1 VNYPGNPSLAAPVK
15 DRVISTFQQT
25 LSLYKQGRR
34 DEVIAGCG
42 LILQMDPT
50 FDPAKKLLEKTK
62 NPALA
67 TDVDALIPGLSDT
80 RPLMEQ
86 AREAMAGRDFQRVI
100 HLTSEL
106 LSDDLMNDDARVLGD
121 EAREKLEAAPFIDQF
136 MRKSE
141 ANIKSGNYAAAKADL
156 EKARALDA
164 SHPEVVRLT
173 QALAARQ
180 SGPKPVPPQP
190 SFVVD
195 SAPPSTGRAASP
207 ASDFGFT
214 FEEEKPHEGSF
225 ANFSFDSPADSP
237 FSFGGAPAKAPGAE
251 FDFSTASAGTSP
263 DDQKKI
269 EQYLA
274 DGDKAFASGDHQ
286 QAIDLWSR
294 IFLIDVTNEQASER
308 IEKAKG
314 KRREIEQKVDAL
326 LASGLSAMERK
337 DSARARAEFEE
348 ALRLDPGNANARGYL
363 DDVSKPAGPAA
374 AAAPSA
380 PLVSDVDQKIDLDFF
395 DDETPSGIE
404 APLIPP
410 PPTAAAAAAAATSAK
425 EAKKAKPVSAAAP
438 RQLPTRAIAI
448 VLAVLVLGGGG
459 WFAYQK
465 FNKSEDGTSATNSEA
480 LLGRAKALASLGK
493 YDEAIKLL
501 QDIKA
506 GDAQHDAALKLMA
519 DLKQKQTG
527 SAAFIDGKP
536 AAQYYDEKVAAARAA
551 FAQHDYA
558 AAKTAFEEAQRVKP
572 LAPDARAEYDTAAN
586 QVAQLDSAKKLFTE
600 QRYDEAI
607 ASLQPILAQDP
618 QNATAQRMI
627 LDAHFNL
634 GAKALQEG
642 RTAEAIAQFDEV
654 LKVTPNDDLA
664 KRSRELAQRYDKQGK
679 DLLYQI
685 YVKYLPLRQAT

>member
-15 DRVISTFQQT
+15 DRVVSTFQQT
-25 LSLYKQGRR
+25 LALYKQGRK

-42 LILQMDPT
+42 LMLQMDPT
-50 FDPAKKLLEKTK
+50 FEPAKKLLEKTK
-62 NPALA
+62 NPALPI
-67 TDVDALIPGLSDT
+67 DVDAFFPPSDI
-80 RPLMEQ
+80 RPLIDQ
-86 AREAMAGRDFQRVI
+86 AREAMAARDFQRVH
-100 HLTSEL
+100 HLTTEIL
-106 LSDDLMNDDARVLGD
+106 TNDLMNDDARILGD
-121 EAREKLEAAPFIDQF
+121 EAREKLEAVPFIEQF
-136 MRKSE
+136 ARKCE
-141 ANIKSGNYAAAKADL
+141 TNIKSGNYAAAKSDL

-164 SHPEVVRLT
+164 SHPEVLRLT
-173 QALAARQ
+173 QALAQRQ

-195 SAPPSTGRAASP
+195 SAPQSTGRAASQ

-214 FEEEKPHEGSF
+214 FEEEKPHDAPF
-225 ANFSFDSPADSP
+225 ANFSFDSPSDSP
-237 FSFGGAPAKAPGAE
+237 FSFGGAAPAKPAGAE
-251 FDFSTASAGTSP
+251 FDFSTASVGTSP

-274 DGDKAFASGDHQ
+274 DGDKSFAAGDHL

-308 IEKAKG
+308 IEKAKA

-326 LASGLSAMERK
+326 LASGLAAMERK
-337 DSARARAEFEE
+337 DSPRARAEFEE
-348 ALRLDPGNANARGYL
+348 ALRLDPGNATARGYL
-363 DDVSKPAGPAA
+363 DEVSKPAVQAAA
-374 AAAPSA
+374 AAAPA
-380 PLVSDVDQKIDLDFF
+380 AFLPDADEKIDLDFF
-395 DDETPSGIE
+395 DEEIPSGID
-404 APLIPP
+404 APLMPP
-410 PPTAAAAAAAATSAK
+410 SPFETSAAAAAPAK
-425 EAKKAKPVSAAAP
+425 ESKKAKAISPP

-459 WFAYQK
+459 GWFAYQK
-465 FNKSEDGTSATNSEA
+465 FFNKSDEETTTTDSQAVLS
-480 LLGRAKALASLGK
+480 RAKTLAGLGK
-493 YDEAIKLL
+493 YDDAIKLL

-506 GDAQHDAALKLMA
+506 GDAQHDAALRMMD
-519 DLKQKQTG
+519 DLKHKQAG

-558 AAKTAFEEAQRVKP
+558 TAKTAFEDAQRVKP
-572 LAPDARAEYDTAAN
+572 LAPDAKAEYDTAAN

-607 ASLQPILAQDP
+607 ASLQPILTQDP
-618 QNATAQRMI
+618 QNATVQRMI
-627 LDAHFNL
+627 VDAHFNL
-634 GAKALQEG
+634 GAKALQEE
-642 RTAEAIAQFDEV
+642 RTTDAITQFDEV
-654 LKVTPNDDLA
+654 LKVTPTDELA

>member
-1 VNYPGNPSLAAPVK
+1 MNYPGNPSLAAPVQ
-15 DRVISTFQQT
+15 DRVVSTFQQA
-25 LSLYKQGRR
+25 LALYKQGRK

-50 FDPAKKLLEKTK
+50 FEPAKKLLEKTK
-62 NPALA
+62 NPALPI
-67 TDVDALIPGLSDT
+67 DVDAFFPPSDI
-80 RPLMEQ
+80 RPLIDQ
-86 AREAMAGRDFQRVI
+86 AREAMAARDFQRVH
-100 HLTSEL
+100 HLTTEIL
-106 LSDDLMNDDARVLGD
+106 TNDLMNDDARILGD
-121 EAREKLEAAPFIDQF
+121 EAREKLEAAPFIEQF
-136 MRKSE
+136 MRKCE
-141 ANIKSGNYAAAKADL
+141 ANVKSGNYAAAKSDL
-156 EKARALDA
+156 EKARALDPA
-164 SHPEVVRLT
+164 HPEVVRLT
-173 QALAARQ
+173 QALAQRQ

-195 SAPPSTGRAASP
+195 SAPPAAGRAASQ

-214 FEEEKPHEGSF
+214 FEEEKPHDAPF
-225 ANFSFDSPADSP
+225 ANFSFDSPTDSP
-237 FSFGGAPAKAPGAE
+237 FSFGGAAPAKAPGHD

-269 EQYLA
+269 DQYLA

-314 KRREIEQKVDAL
+314 KRREVEQKVDAL

-348 ALRLDPGNANARGYL
+348 ALRLDPGNATVRNYL
-363 DDVSKPAGPAA
+363 DEVSKPAAQAP

-380 PLVSDVDQKIDLDFF
+380 AFAPPADEKIDLDFF
-395 DDETPSGIE
+395 DDEIPSGLDS
-404 APLIPP
+404 PLIPP
-410 PPTAAAAAAAATSAK
+410 PPSAAGAPTK
-425 EAKKAKPVSAAAP
+425 EAKKAKPVSSGAP

-465 FNKSEDGTSATNSEA
+465 FFNKSGDETATTDSPA
-480 LLGRAKALASLGK
+480 LLSRAKLLAGRGK
-493 YDEAIKLL
+493 YDDAMKLL

-506 GDAQHDAALKLMA
+506 GDPQHDAALKLMA
-519 DLKQKQTG
+519 DLKQKQAG

-551 FAQHDYA
+551 FAAHDYV
-558 AAKTAFEEAQRVKP
+558 AAKTAFEDAQRVKA
-572 LAPDARAEYDTAAN
+572 LAPDAKAEYDTAAN

-607 ASLQPILAQDP
+607 ASLQPILTQDP
-618 QNATAQRMI
+618 QNATVQRMI

-634 GAKALQEG
+634 GAKALQEE
-642 RTAEAIAQFDEV
+642 RTADAITQFDEV

-679 DLLYQI
+679 DLLYRI
-685 YVKYLPLRQAT
+685 YVKYLPLRQVT

>member
-1 VNYPGNPSLAAPVK
+1 MNYPGNPSLAAPVK
-15 DRVISTFQQT
+15 DRVVSTFQQT
-25 LSLYKQGRR
+25 LALYKQGRK
-34 DEVIAGCG
+34 DEVVAGCG

-50 FDPAKKLLEKTK
+50 FEPAKKLLVKTK
-62 NPALA
+62 NPALPI
-67 TDVDALIPGLSDT
+67 DVEAFFPPSDI
-80 RPLMEQ
+80 RPLIDQ
-86 AREAMAGRDFQRVI
+86 AREAMAARDFQRVV
-100 HLTSEL
+100 HLASEIL
-106 LSDDLMNDDARVLGD
+106 TNDLMNDDARILGD
-121 EAREKLEAAPFIDQF
+121 EAREKLEAGPFIEQF
-136 MRKSE
+136 MRKCE
-141 ANIKSGNYAAAKADL
+141 ANLKSGNYAAAKSDL

-164 SHPEVVRLT
+164 SHPDVLRASQT
-173 QALAARQ
+173 IAARQ

-195 SAPPSTGRAASP
+195 NAPPATGRAASQ

-225 ANFSFDSPADSP
+225 ANFSFDSPTDSP
-237 FSFGGAPAKAPGAE
+237 FSFGGAPAKTPGAE
-251 FDFSTASAGTSP
+251 FDFSTASVCTSP

-274 DGDKAFASGDHQ
+274 DGDKAYASGDHQ

-314 KRREIEQKVDAL
+314 KRREVEQRVDSL
-326 LASGLSAMERK
+326 LASGLGAIDRK
-337 DSARARAEFEE
+337 DNPRARADFEE
-348 ALRLDPGNANARGYL
+348 ALRLDPNNATVRGYL
-363 DDVSKPAGPAA
+363 DDVNKPAAQAA

-380 PLVSDVDQKIDLDFF
+380 PFAPDADEKIDLDFF
-395 DDETPSGIE
+395 EDEMPEGLE
-404 APLIPP
+404 APLRPP
-410 PPTAAAAAAAATSAK
+410 PPSESPVAAAPAK
-425 EAKKAKPVSAAAP
+425 EAKKAKPVSPP
-438 RQLPTRAIAI
+438 REFPMRAIAI
-448 VLAVLVLGGGG
+448 ALAVLVLGAGG

-465 FNKSEDGTSATNSEA
+465 FFNQSGEETAATDSQA
-480 LLGRAKALASLGK
+480 LLGRAKALASRGK
-493 YDEAIKLL
+493 YDDAIKLL

-536 AAQYYDEKVAAARAA
+536 AAQYYDEKVAAARLA
-551 FAQHDYA
+551 FGQHDYA
-558 AAKTAFEEAQRVKP
+558 AAKTAFEDAQRVKP
-572 LAPDARAEYDTAAN
+572 LAPDAKAEYDTASN
-586 QVAQLDSAKKLFTE
+586 QVAMLDSAKKLFTE

-607 ASLQPILAQDP
+607 SSLQPILQQDP

-627 LDAHFNL
+627 VDAHFNL
-634 GAKALQEG
+634 GAKALQEQ
-642 RTAEAIAQFDEV
+642 RTADAVAQFDEV
-654 LKVTPNDDLA
+654 LRVTPNDELA